1 MTEEQSE
8 TLYQQNVQELNK
20 MTIPAG
26 SMISTLLGAL
36 DGNGPVYIRLSDAE
50 VGGHKIGYALIEGSS
65 VVLSSLSQA
74 LGLTLTASTIEVP
87 HA

>member
-36 DGNGPVYIRLSDAE
+36 DGNGPVYIRLSDFDGARTH
-50 VGGHKIGYALIEGSS
+50 G
-65 VVLSSLSQA
+65 
-74 LGLTLTASTIEVP
+74 
-87 HA
+87 